1 MSPGVR
7 ASLVAVSFLPLCRQ
21 LTSPRFCCCE
31 SRKARRAVCVQGSWN
46 TGEQSKPCFS
56 SPRVLPRCRPRGK
69 LPAFWGKQ
77 RSTEILYVLSKTCRI
92 RPSFLLQVYF
102 GKYLFI
108 FQQTMVEAGWERR
121 RVGVPARYAERHFL
135 PLSPPLEVLSA
146 GFRSAACVT
155 AAEIARKDTCAGTP
169 ARGRSHGRWGRA
181 SQQNAC
187 AWERRWSQNKTI
199 WGRGLPWCQP
209 CRAAGGGQLEQ
220 VLEFLG
226 SVFLR
231 KKFARIWV
239 CTYVELKYLIIT
251 EYELKYY

>member
-1 MSPGVR
+1 MR
-7 ASLVAVSFLPLCRQ
+7 
-21 LTSPRFCCCE
+21 
-31 SRKARRAVCVQGSWN
+31 
-46 TGEQSKPCFS
+46 
-56 SPRVLPRCRPRGK
+56 
-69 LPAFWGKQ
+69 
-77 RSTEILYVLSKTCRI
+77 SKTCRI

-121 RVGVPARYAERHFL
+121 RVGVQAWYAERHFL

-155 AAEIARKDTCAGTP
+155 AAEIAKRDTCTGTP

-199 WGRGLPWCQP
+199 WGRGLRWCQP
-209 CRAAGGGQLEQ
+209 RRTAGGGQLEQ

-226 SVFLR
+226 GVFLM